1 MLFRSK
7 KSASSIT
14 VAVANPIDNTY
25 EKDIK
30 FQLNINVNVV
40 VVEEN
45 KLLNCLSNFLQQ
57 KGVSFAK
64 EMAEVDDVL
73 FEEEEEVVSVEA
85 TQENDVEDA
94 PVVKFIQLVLMDA
107 IKNKVSDI
115 HFEPY
120 EKSYRIRFRLDGA
133 LYEARKAPVGMKEKI
148 ASRIKVISNLDISEK
163 RVPQDGR
170 FKLPLSKERAIDFRV
185 STLPTLWGEKIV
197 MDLNFAEET
206 R

>member
-1 MLFRSK
+1 MLKTRVIPIK

-30 FQLNINVNVV
+30 FQLNVNVNVV

-73 FEEEEEVVSVEA
+73 FEEEEEVVSSIET

-94 PVVKFIQLVLMDA
+94 PVVKFIQLVLME
-107 IKNKVSDI
+107 I
-115 HFEPY
+115 
-120 EKSYRIRFRLDGA
+120 
-133 LYEARKAPVGMKEKI
+133 
-148 ASRIKVISNLDISEK
+148 
-163 RVPQDGR
+163 
-170 FKLPLSKERAIDFRV
+170 
-185 STLPTLWGEKIV
+185 
-197 MDLNFAEET
+197 
-206 R
+206 